1 MSDVETEPPR
11 KKEKQLFV
19 TSFLVPQINSGS
31 SEPTDD
37 TITNTDTPA
46 PAAVAIEE
54 MIAPDI
60 AEALHLRLQGR
71 LTSELRRHFIES
83 ALKVP
88 PDFQFHFLKQV
99 AESFTLTTTTYPA
112 AMTAS
117 TFRHL

>member
-83 ALKVP
+83 AFTTISFPHVCAFPSVQLSFSLILFP
-88 PDFQFHFLKQV
+88 ITV
-99 AESFTLTTTTYPA
+99 A
-112 AMTAS
+112 
-117 TFRHL
+117 RC